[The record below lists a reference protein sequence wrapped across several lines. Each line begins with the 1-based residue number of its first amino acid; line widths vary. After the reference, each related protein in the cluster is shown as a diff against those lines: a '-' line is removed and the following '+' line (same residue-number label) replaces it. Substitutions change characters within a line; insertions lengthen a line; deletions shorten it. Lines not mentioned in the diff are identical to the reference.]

1 MEKKTDVLVLGAGGS
16 GMCAAIAAAQK
27 GGKVMILEKT
37 KHPGGNSAFPRG
49 GGFSSGGTK
58 YQAAAPKPF
67 GVKEVYDNI
76 MDYTHHRANGP
87 LLKAFLENTTDTI
100 EWLEEMGVEFDN
112 VPDMFIFFTTVAG
125 GYPTGVPIKGNG
137 AAVVKILVQKCN
149 ELGVEIITEAHAK
162 KLIMEDGVC
171 KGAVYE
177 KDGKEETINA
187 EAVIIATGGFG
198 TNAEMVKEY
207 TGFDLYKTIH
217 PITDV
222 PVTGDG
228 IKMAWEAGAAK
239 EGMGCQI
246 IFGVNGPGKHSNGM
260 PSVAQE
266 PQLIVDQAGH
276 RFMNETEPNPTYKGN
291 TIARQAGGVAYIIFD
306 EPFRKG
312 MEEDGFTVPNMF
324 FPDPVL
330 TKFDEMIEKNP
341 YWHKADSLGSLA
353 ELAGLDKEIFFAT
366 VERYNKLCDDW
377 EDPDFG
383 KQGGAL
389 NEIRTA
395 PFYAIQITP
404 QMYGTMGGI
413 RVNEHLQVV
422 NNNLN
427 PIPGLYAVGYDGNGC
442 LGSPVPDYSMKTP
455 GLTFGFALNSGK
467 MAGRHA
473 VEVMKKSGEK

>member
-1 MEKKTDVLVLGAGGS
+1 MKEKGKKMKTTDILILGAGGS
-16 GMCAAIAAAQK
+16 GMAAAIAAKEK
-27 GGKVMILEKT
+27 GKEVVILEKAKT
-37 KHPGGNSAFPRG
+37 CGGNSVYPRG

-58 YQAAAPKPF
+58 YQELAPNPF
-67 GVKEVYDNI
+67 GVQEVYDNI

-100 EWLEEMGVEFDN
+100 EWLEGMGIEFDN
-112 VPDMFIFFTTVAG
+112 VPDMFVFFTTVAG

-137 AAVVKILVQKCN
+137 ARVVKVFTEKCK
-149 ELGVEIITEAHAK
+149 ELGIEIITEARAK
-162 KLIMEDGVC
+162 DLIMQEDKC
-171 KGAVYE
+171 IGAVYE
-177 KDGKEETINA
+177 KDGREERIEA
-187 EAVIIATGGFG
+187 GAVIIATGGFG
-198 TNAEMVKEY
+198 ANAEMVKEY
-207 TGFDLYKTIH
+207 TGFDLYKNMH

-222 PVTGDG
+222 QVTGDG
-228 IKMAWEAGAAK
+228 IQMAWRAGAAK

-260 PSVAQE
+260 PSLAQE

-276 RFMNETEPNPTYKGN
+276 RFMNENEPNPTYKGN
-291 TIARQAGGVAYIIFD
+291 TIARQAGGVGYLIFD
-306 EPFRKG
+306 ETLRKG

-324 FPDPVL
+324 FPDPTL
-330 TKFDEMIEKNP
+330 TNFDALLEKNP
-341 YWHKADSLGSLA
+341 DWHKADTLEGLA
-353 ELAGLDKEIFFAT
+353 EAAGLKTEVFLAT
-366 VERYNKLCDDW
+366 VNRYNEICDLW

-383 KQGGAL
+383 KGGGAL

-395 PFYAIQITP
+395 PFYAVQLTP

-422 NNNLN
+422 NNDLE

-473 VEVMKKSGEK
+473 AEEI